1 MLKKSEVLTGMKE
14 VPIKKIPLFQP
25 MLGCLRSK
33 NNAHWYGK
41 FHENPTMSDSFFF
54 FFLKKY
60 FSQSCFILSPALP
73 IIQTD
78 TPVYF
83 SCGINPW
90 VL

>member
-54 FFLKKY
+54 FFKKNTSLSHVLFY
-60 FSQSCFILSPALP
+60 LQPSLLFKQILQFISA
-73 IIQTD
+73 
-78 TPVYF
+78 VE
-83 SCGINPW
+83 
-90 VL
+90 

>member
-25 MLGCLRSK
+25 TLGCLRSK

-54 FFLKKY
+54 F
-60 FSQSCFILSPALP
+60 
-73 IIQTD
+73 
-78 TPVYF
+78 
-83 SCGINPW
+83 
-90 VL
+90 